1 MIVDKL
7 QEAITTLNAKKVIVT
22 CDKQTAKIIKS
33 NTDIAS
39 KCEIIENYHMLYL
52 SVAIIDYVVDN
63 NDENK

>member
-1 MIVDKL
+1 MTVDKL
-7 QEAITTLNAKKVIVT
+7 QEAITTLNAKKVIVA

-33 NTDIAS
+33 NADIAS
-39 KCEIIENYHMLYL
+39 KCEVIENDYMLYL